1 MNIRTRG
8 TQLVLAAVA
17 VGAAVTAT
25 AVPASASAAASDSP
39 AFLEPGELP
48 PHPSSAWFAGDV
60 TAGQPDPLPI
70 CVGQALPSISSHR
83 TFWTDYDTNALQVTV
98 EERSVKRAKD
108 FAALLRADLANCAAQ
123 LMEQDPEV
131 TATQKYYGKLNV
143 EEGAHVYGV
152 HTETS
157 WGASDISLFSVGRD
171 GTAVTIV
178 KWAQLGSFENAPV
191 TDFKATTVTAVDKLY

>member
-8 TQLVLAAVA
+8 TRLVLAAVA

-25 AVPASASAAASDSP
+25 AVPASAAGSGSP
-39 AFLEPGELP
+39 QFLEPAELP
-48 PHPSSAWFAGDV
+48 AHPSSAWYAGEV
-60 TAGQPDPLPI
+60 TAGQPDPLPM
-70 CVGQALPSISSHR
+70 CVGEALPSISSHR
-83 TFWTDYDTNALQVTV
+83 AYWTDLDTNALQVTV
-98 EERSVKRAKD
+98 EERSVQRAKD
-108 FAALLRADLANCAAQ
+108 FAALLRKDLAGCAAK

-131 TATQKYYGKLNV
+131 TATQKYYGKLDV

-171 GTAVTIV
+171 GTAVTV
-178 KWAQLGSFENAPV
+178 VRWGQMGTFQHAKVAG
-191 TDFKATTVTAVDKLY
+191 FKATTVTAVNKLH